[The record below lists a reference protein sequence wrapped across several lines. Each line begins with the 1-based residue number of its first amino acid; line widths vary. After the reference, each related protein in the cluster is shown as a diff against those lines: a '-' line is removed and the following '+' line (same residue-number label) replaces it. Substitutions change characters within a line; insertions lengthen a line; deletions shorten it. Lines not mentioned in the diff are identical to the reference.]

1 MCWEDFHGYTDGRD
15 RLKICSRERVH
26 SRGST
31 RRGILQAHQTMR
43 RFFGG
48 EADICIY
55 TVGVLYDFSRSQYHL
70 NKKVLMFY
78 YVMIDPRTCDYIVY
92 QFYKR
97 LCSVALDHRLGVIGI
112 IIPPHDH

>member
-1 MCWEDFHGYTDGRD
+1 
-15 RLKICSRERVH
+15 
-26 SRGST
+26 
-31 RRGILQAHQTMR
+31 MR